1 MIPAIRF
8 AAEDDVAFIKR
19 LEDSSLHLPWPEDS
33 IRELV
38 TGGEGKVAL
47 ICEDRGYVGA
57 TYVCDEAEIGN
68 IAVLEEYRGQGV
80 GSALLARL
88 QEELS
93 VRGIS
98 RIFLEVEDSN
108 TNAINL
114 YKRFGFA
121 QYNLRKD
128 YYGKGHDAILM
139 SKNISPSR

>member
-1 MIPAIRF
+1 MNHVIRF
-8 AAEDDVAFIKR
+8 ATEDDVAFIKE
-19 LEDSSLHLPWPEDS
+19 LEDSSLHLPWSENA

-38 TGGEGKVAL
+38 TGGSGKIAL
-47 ICEDRGYVGA
+47 ICEGKGYVGA
-57 TYVCDEAEIGN
+57 TYVCEEAEIGN
-68 IAVLEEYRGQGV
+68 IAVLEEYRGQGI
-80 GSALLARL
+80 GYALLARL

-98 RIFLEVEDSN
+98 KVFLEVEDSN